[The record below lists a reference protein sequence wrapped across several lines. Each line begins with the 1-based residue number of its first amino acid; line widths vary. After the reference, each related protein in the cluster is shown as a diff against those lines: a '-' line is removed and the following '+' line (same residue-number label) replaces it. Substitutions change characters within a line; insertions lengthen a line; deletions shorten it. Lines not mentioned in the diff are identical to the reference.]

1 MSAINV
7 AATAAP
13 GRRRLPLTMQLR
25 AQLSP
30 SPWRE
35 CSIEAVRRTL
45 VILLAV
51 GAMMSVPAS
60 ASAAPV
66 LVLGS
71 RGHVTRRDDP
81 YLSAQSP
88 APIDASAPGPA
99 AVFSPLALAPGSG
112 AGSPTPAPTA
122 GPPKG
127 TRHKRHKP
135 AVTVASV
142 LAAMLSAGV
151 ITTAQRQATLGAFD
165 AALATESHLSGTRRS
180 ELADVTTTVHEIAVD
195 GALSPSRLPAIIAT
209 LNANRQWWSSGAL
222 LSDGE
227 RVEFAGSELV
237 WEYYPGQGIQL
248 QVLGS
253 FGKANGLWQAGVS
266 EYPAMEQLL
275 AEIIPLA
282 SQRGGGLTWE
292 YYFDWQG
299 GSPPWT
305 SAMSQATGLQALSH
319 AYLATHNP
327 YYLTI
332 AAQAIGIFT
341 HTPAQGGVMI
351 RTPRGVRFIQ
361 YTFTPSTAIINA
373 FLQTLIGLHEYAT
386 VSGSPLAAGLF
397 AEGNAEAEAEV
408 PRYNTGAWS
417 LYQPGEEDDL
427 SYHEL
432 VTGFLS
438 QMCTITAAPVYCTTA
453 QAFTADLTTP
463 PVIRVLTARTRA
475 SKPFSL
481 RFSLSKISRVGLT
494 IRHGTTVLDA
504 TSATFA
510 HGVQTIAVP
519 KLKPGT
525 DTVTLTATD
534 LAGNNTRA
542 PATTLTVSR

>member
-1 MSAINV
+1 
-7 AATAAP
+7 
-13 GRRRLPLTMQLR
+13 MQLHP
-25 AQLSP
+25 QLST
-30 SPWRE
+30 SPRRE

-45 VILLAV
+45 VILLAA
-51 GAMMSVPAS
+51 GAWIGVPAS

-66 LVLGS
+66 LVLGAH
-71 RGHVTRRDDP
+71 GHVTRRDDR
-81 YLSAQSP
+81 YLSAQPLTP
-88 APIDASAPGPA
+88 ADPSTPTPPA
-99 AVFSPLALAPGSG
+99 AVSPLALTPGSG
-112 AGSPTPAPTA
+112 AGSPTSAPTT
-122 GPPKG
+122 PTKPKG
-127 TRHKRHKP
+127 TKHKP

-142 LAAMLSAGV
+142 LSAMLRSGA
-151 ITTAQRQATLGAFD
+151 ITAAQRQATLGAFD
-165 AALATESHLSGTRRS
+165 AALSTESHLNGTRRS
-180 ELADVTTTVHEIAVD
+180 ELADVTTTVHQIAAD
-195 GALSPSRLPAIIAT
+195 GRLMASRLPAIIAT

-222 LSDGE
+222 LAYGQ
-227 RVEFAGSELV
+227 RVEFAGSQLV

-253 FGKANGLWQAGVS
+253 FGKANGLWQAGPAD
-266 EYPAMEQLL
+266 YPAMEQLL

-282 SQRGGGLTWE
+282 SDRGGGLTWE
-292 YYFDWQG
+292 YYFNWEG

-332 AAQAIGIFT
+332 AAQAMGIFT

-361 YTFTPSTAIINA
+361 YSFTPSTAIINA

-386 VSGSPLAAGLF
+386 VSGSPLATSLF
-397 AEGNAEAEAEV
+397 AEGNAEAEWEV
-408 PRYNTGAWS
+408 PQYNTGAWS

-438 QMCTITAAPVYCTTA
+438 QMCTITTAPVYCTTA
-453 QAFTADLTTP
+453 QAFTADLTTA
-463 PVIRVLTARTRA
+463 PVIGVLTTRA
-475 SKPFSL
+475 PAKKPFSL
-481 RFSLSKISRVGLT
+481 RFSLSKISRVGVT
-494 IRHGTTVLDA
+494 IRHGATVLDA
-504 TSATFA
+504 TSATFD

-519 KLKPGT
+519 KLSAGS
-525 DTVTLTATD
+525 DTITLTATD
-534 LAGNNTRA
+534 LAGNYTRA
-542 PATTLTVSR
+542 PMTTLTISR